1 MSNARDD
8 ILRRIRAA
16 LDDASG
22 GALLPDAA
30 PARPADRTPRTSGG
44 LERFVE
50 EASILAAEVICVES
64 AQAAALRVAALCE
77 SRGWRE
83 ALAWTFDEIG
93 VAGLEAALAGAGVEV
108 HHGGDPHALEPVP
121 VGITGAEAAIANT
134 GTIVLRSGAGRSPL
148 ASLLPPVHVALVD
161 GTRVFPEMR
170 AYWESLGDTAA
181 HVRAGSNFVFISGP
195 SRTADI
201 EQTLTLGVHGP
212 RELILVVYGG

>member
-1 MSNARDD
+1 MTNAREE

-16 LDDASG
+16 LDAAPVDA
-22 GALLPDAA
+22 LPDAA
-30 PARPADRTPRTSGG
+30 PARPANTTPRAGGG
-44 LERFVE
+44 LGQFVE
-50 EASILAAEVICVES
+50 EASALAAEVIRVES

-77 SRGWRE
+77 ERGWRE
-83 ALAWTFDEIG
+83 ALAWGWEEIG

-121 VGITGAEAAIANT
+121 VGITGAEAAITDT

-170 AYWESLGDTAA
+170 AYLESLGDAA
-181 HVRAGSNFVFISGP
+181 GHARAGSNLVFISGP

-212 RELILVVYGG
+212 RELIIVVYGGN